1 MLVTPAAARSY
12 AGSASGRAG
21 GAGRACFRPGV
32 AGRRPTPLPRLGD
45 GDDNEAGAH
54 AVSGAP
60 YHGGGKS
67 ERRQGGAV
75 DRAEHDEREAER
87 THAAGTGW
95 VAADDGNPHRVVKA
109 PGKHEADQRSAAV
122 AGRERQRL
130 RPLVRREQPP
140 PSVRLE
146 RLGEEKKHARRQ
158 EQSRVAVRERPG
170 RRSEVPGGQERK
182 GDHDRARSESERQ
195 PAGPRTMQT
204 QQAIDR
210 EAKPAR
216 ERDRRRGDRSPQ
228 RCRTRG

>member
-1 MLVTPAAARSY
+1 MLATPAAARSC

-146 RLGEEKKHARRQ
+146 RLGDKKEQARRH
-158 EQSRVAVRERPG
+158 EQTGVTVRKRPG
-170 RRSEVPGGQERK
+170 RRCEVPSGQERK
-182 GDHDRARSESERQ
+182 RDHNRAGPESER
-195 PAGPRTMQT
+195 PPTGPRTMQT
-204 QQAIDR
+204 QQVLDR
-210 EAKPAR
+210 ETKPAR
-216 ERDRRRGDRSPQ
+216 ERDRRGGDRFPQ
-228 RCRTRG
+228 RCLARE